1 LRARI
6 DSPLIVGLMLGK
18 AAEASERGIILGLSD
33 DSWLSQSPQKL
44 QALTTILGNLIDNA
58 FDALAGT
65 VGSGRV
71 MVSIIED
78 EDGISVRV
86 ADNGP
91 GIPPGSA
98 ESIFHDGYTTKSAHG
113 LLRRG
118 FGLALV
124 HRLVHR
130 LHGTISVT
138 EGPAPVFSVYLPATP
153 SPASV
158 QAGAGH

>member
-1 LRARI
+1 VG
-6 DSPLIVGLMLGK
+6 SSLIVGLLLGK
-18 AAEASERGIILGLSD
+18 AAEAGERGLVLELSD
-33 DSWLSQSPQKL
+33 DTWLSESPQKL

-58 FDALAGT
+58 FDALTGAA
-65 VGSGRV
+65 GSGRV
-71 MVSIIED
+71 VVRIVED
-78 EDGISVRV
+78 DGAISMDV

-98 ESIFHDGYTTKSAHG
+98 KSIFTDGYTTKPDRG

-118 FGLALV
+118 LGLALV

-130 LHGTISVT
+130 LDGTISVT
-138 EGPAPVFSVYLPATP
+138 EGPGPVFSVYLPATP

-158 QAGAGH
+158 PAGAPR